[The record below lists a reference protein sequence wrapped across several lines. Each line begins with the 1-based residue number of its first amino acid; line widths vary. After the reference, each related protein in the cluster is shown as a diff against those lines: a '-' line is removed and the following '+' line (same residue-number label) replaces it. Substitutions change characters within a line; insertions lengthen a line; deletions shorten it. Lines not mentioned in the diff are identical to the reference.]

1 MECGPGEAMVKK
13 REAGAASRKR
23 FTPEERVA
31 AVELVRSSRRSVRQV
46 AAELGMSDKTLNQWV
61 IEARNAAIDPS
72 GSMSAAARR
81 RIRELEAEVAR
92 LERDL
97 EFEKKARA
105 LIRNRFP
112 SANGSR

>member
-13 REAGAASRKR
+13 REAGVAARRR
-23 FTPEERVA
+23 FTPEERAA
-31 AVELVRSSRRSVRQV
+31 AVALVRSSRRPVTQV
-46 AAELGMSDKTLNQWV
+46 AAELEMSDKTLNQWV
-61 IEARNAAIDPS
+61 VEARNAAIDPS
-72 GSMSAAARR
+72 GSLTVAAKR

-105 LIRNRFP
+105 LIRNRFR
-112 SANGSR
+112 SVNDSR